1 MSRYLIGTIFA
12 ILCIL
17 VNVYIIWK
25 GQTPEGM
32 TAAQQARLKVVGG
45 VLLLLAFVA
54 LTFGEALGL
63 Q

>member
-1 MSRYLIGTIFA
+1 MSRYLVGTIFA
-12 ILCIL
+12 ISCIL
-17 VNVYIIWK
+17 VNIYIVWK

>member
-1 MSRYLIGTIFA
+1 MSRYLVGTIFA

-17 VNVYIIWK
+17 VNVYIVWK

-32 TAAQQARLKVVGG
+32 TATQQARLKVVGG
-45 VLLLLAFVA
+45 VLLLFAFIA

>member
-1 MSRYLIGTIFA
+1 MSRSLVGTIFA

-17 VNVYIIWK
+17 VNVYIVWK

-32 TAAQQARLKVVGG
+32 TATQQARLKVVGG
-45 VLLLLAFVA
+45 VLLLLAFIA

-63 Q
+63 

>member
-1 MSRYLIGTIFA
+1 MSRYLVGTIFA
-12 ILCIL
+12 IFCIL
-17 VNVYIIWK
+17 VNVYIVWK

>member
-1 MSRYLIGTIFA
+1 MSRYLVGTIFA

-17 VNVYIIWK
+17 VNFYIIWK